1 MSKRQ
6 KKPELIAKIDEFAQS
21 LIAAVESNNLV
32 VSEEGGEPHRIDVK
46 DKTQVFNAV
55 VRWVMVRNKVWPEDE
70 KESGLDG
77 LIRELNSSTSAHG
90 GKVGS
95 A

>member
-1 MSKRQ
+1 MSKRH
-6 KKPELIAKIDEFAQS
+6 KKPELIEKMDEFAQS
-21 LIAAVESNNLV
+21 LIATVESNNLV
-32 VSEEGGEPHRIDVK
+32 VGEEGGEPQRIDVK
-46 DKTQVFNAV
+46 DKTQVFNAI

-77 LIRELNSSTSAHG
+77 LIRELSGSTSPHS
-90 GKVGS
+90 GKAGS